1 MYMTMSRTFNTCM
14 YFYLFLFF
22 SFIAREH
29 LVELWD
35 KFSINS
41 SGISLYGMHAQ
52 LMAVVVWS
60 LSMMLRSK
68 PAFKKYC
75 VPLLLHP
82 FLLRISVLSRDSSTW
97 SIPYLSNSE
106 MNSINLAIRGV
117 VGDGWIDYNEN
128 LQWCDNC
135 YGKYIYVSNVY

>member
-1 MYMTMSRTFNTCM
+1 MQHPCQNIYS
-14 YFYLFLFF
+14 
-22 SFIAREH
+22 
-29 LVELWD
+29 LWD

-60 LSMMLRSK
+60 LSMMLHSK

-75 VPLLLHP
+75 VPLLVHP
-82 FLLRISVLSRDSSTW
+82 FLLR
-97 SIPYLSNSE
+97 
-106 MNSINLAIRGV
+106 IRGV
-117 VGDGWIDYNEN
+117 VGDGWIDHSEN

-135 YGKYIYVSNVY
+135 YGKYIYVSNVYYVHFYCSSLHW